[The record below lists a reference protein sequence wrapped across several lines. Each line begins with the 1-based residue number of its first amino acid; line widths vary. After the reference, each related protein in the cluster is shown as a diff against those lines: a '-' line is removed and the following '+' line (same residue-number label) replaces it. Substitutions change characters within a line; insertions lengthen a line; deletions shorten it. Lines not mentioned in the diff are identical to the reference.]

1 MDSWKTEKFFPG
13 IMLSARQSRRRDN
26 AVRDNHLGEDM
37 GFVAGISS
45 CLLHLSFLSFF
56 VRPLI
61 V

>member
-1 MDSWKTEKFFPG
+1 MDSWKTG